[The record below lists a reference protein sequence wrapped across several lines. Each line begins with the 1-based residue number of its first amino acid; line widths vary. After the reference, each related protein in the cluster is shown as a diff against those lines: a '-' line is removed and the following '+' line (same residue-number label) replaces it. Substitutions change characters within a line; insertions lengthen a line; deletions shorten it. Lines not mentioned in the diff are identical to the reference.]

1 MQQDHNTIVIMSS
14 NEIKSI
20 MQTFNESQAN
30 ICALEEELHKK
41 SREYDELETVS
52 ERASISIN
60 EFHKQQNDLFN
71 EFVVLRKKYDEQKVY
86 IKCWF
91 VYSYRASILTYI
103 FILLTIIMIIPLLS
117 RRNNYQLHCGNIA
130 QYIILICSIYLS

>member
-1 MQQDHNTIVIMSS
+1 MQQDHNTIVIMNS

-41 SREYDELETVS
+41 SREYNELETVS

-86 IKCWF
+86 IKCNF
-91 VYSYRASILTYI
+91 VYSYRTSILTYI
-103 FILLTIIMIIPLLS
+103 FILLTPLL
-117 RRNNYQLHCGNIA
+117 
-130 QYIILICSIYLS
+130 